1 MTKEK
6 ELIYAK
12 AYVELYELIKLLSKE
27 QRNQI
32 PENFISNIYNK
43 MNKDYL
49 FSIDSSKDLIDQDY
63 MLETKAL
70 IVKMY
75 EKYLSEDDEK
85 EFWSKYDKICY
96 DLKEKEKNKKYN
108 NLNFKDN
115 ILRKDEYQEKRSQIN
130 EKISTSMIVYKESL
144 WIKFKKLIKNIF
156 SHE

>member
-43 MNKDYL
+43 MDKDYL

-75 EKYLSEDDEK
+75 EKYLSGDDEK

-96 DLKEKEKNKKYN
+96 DNML
-108 NLNFKDN
+108 L
-115 ILRKDEYQEKRSQIN
+115 
-130 EKISTSMIVYKESL
+130 
-144 WIKFKKLIKNIF
+144 
-156 SHE
+156 